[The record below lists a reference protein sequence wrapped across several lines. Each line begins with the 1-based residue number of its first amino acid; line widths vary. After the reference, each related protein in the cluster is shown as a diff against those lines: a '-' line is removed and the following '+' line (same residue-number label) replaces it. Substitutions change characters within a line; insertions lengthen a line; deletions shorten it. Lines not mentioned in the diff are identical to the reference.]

1 MRRVEE
7 TFEVVSVTPV
17 PRREQRDVASVVLED
32 EGGNQVTILGKD
44 FLDVRLLHL
53 KVGSKVIL
61 ALET

>member
-17 PRREQRDVASVVLED
+17 PRRDQRDVASVVLED
-32 EGGNQVTILGKD
+32 EAGNQVTILAKD
-44 FLDVRLLHL
+44 FLDVRLIHL
-53 KVGSKVIL
+53 KVGSRINL

>member
-17 PRREQRDVASVVLED
+17 PRRNQREVASVVLED
-32 EGGNQVTILGKD
+32 EGGNDITILGKD
-44 FLDVRLLHL
+44 FLEVRLIHL